1 MKRDKRYKQHQKY
14 AEKLMQENAELVA
27 PKQAD
32 FLKKFSDFRH
42 FLHAFAHQY
51 FYFTKKSV
59 EIDNFFAVSHSM
71 AYFKEL
77 GLDYPQEFFMLFAQ
91 LQISRDKQFTDF
103 QTSVQEYAVN
113 NEALNL
119 SMEHYL
125 QSVDEKFGTKYCPTG
140 SLRDPTEDPIRLTV
154 DKLYTAN
161 ERNSNY
167 QARVCKRLSRMNE
180 LYKQLDND
188 IDL

>member
-1 MKRDKRYKQHQKY
+1 
-14 AEKLMQENAELVA
+14 
-27 PKQAD
+27 
-32 FLKKFSDFRH
+32 
-42 FLHAFAHQY
+42 
-51 FYFTKKSV
+51 
-59 EIDNFFAVSHSM
+59 
-71 AYFKEL
+71 
-77 GLDYPQEFFMLFAQ
+77 MLFAQ

-161 ERNSNY
+161 ERKSNY
-167 QARVCKRLSRMNE
+167 QARVCKRLNKMNE